1 MNIVIQPEET
11 SAYGLIKFLKEKT
24 NPIGLEIGVYNGINT
39 RTLLK
44 SVPGLTLYG
53 IDPYIIFTD
62 WNGRLTHHS
71 DDPDR
76 AEVVADKLLSPFKER
91 FVKIKKTSDEALT
104 MFQNNFFDFI
114 FIDGLHTYEQV
125 LVDCKNY
132 YPKLKQNCVFS
143 GHDYNTIAGVRQAVN
158 EFAESVNKNI
168 LLEINDVWY
177 FIK

>member
-1 MNIVIQPEET
+1 MNIVIQPEGT

-24 NPIGLEIGVYNGINT
+24 NPIGLEIGVYNGINA

-44 SVPGLTLYG
+44 TIPDLTIYG
-53 IDPYIIFTD
+53 IDPYIVFTD

-76 AEVVADKLLSPFKER
+76 AEVVAEKLLSSFEKR

-104 MFQNNFFDFI
+104 MFEDNFFDFI

-125 LVDCKNY
+125 LLDCKNY
-132 YPKLKQNCVFS
+132 YSKLKTGGLFS
-143 GHDYNTIAGVRQAVN
+143 GHDYNTIAGVKQAVN
-158 EFAESVNKNI
+158 EFAAFVNKDI
-168 LLEINDVWY
+168 LFEQNDVWY